1 MIGTC
6 RLLGTFL
13 HPPPPLLSHPH
24 HVDTYVDTDKQTTTR
39 TKTGHGRCPIWFEYG
54 AGAAGYLSLYS
65 FTLSTIII
73 PYLFWHAGECTILFF
88 YILICLHCGR
98 ASAGVYLYRAPAAQR
113 FPPMH
118 VHSTVY
124 NLHAS
129 SVALFNLSISLSV
142 TDTASSTSADPPAC
156 LPAPTT
162 DSRLSTHS
170 LCRCCLC
177 HYCLSLCLQHPASSL
192 LRP

>member
-54 AGAAGYLSLYS
+54 AGAAGYLSLYL
-65 FTLSTIII
+65 TLLLFQQSS
-73 PYLFWHAGECTILFF
+73 YLSFWHAGECTILFF
-88 YILICLHCGR
+88 YYSSYLVTRDYLHLDLPPLWTSKRRRLSVSR
-98 ASAGVYLYRAPAAQR
+98 ACSTAFPAYACAFYR
-113 FPPMH
+113 
-118 VHSTVY
+118 
-124 NLHAS
+124 LHTTCMPLHLP
-129 SVALFNLSISLSV
+129 ALFNLSISLSV

-162 DSRLSTHS
+162 D
-170 LCRCCLC
+170 
-177 HYCLSLCLQHPASSL
+177 
-192 LRP
+192 

>member
-54 AGAAGYLSLYS
+54 AGAAGYLSLYL
-65 FTLSTIII
+65 TLLLFQQSS
-73 PYLFWHAGECTILFF
+73 YLSFWHAGECTILFF
-88 YILICLHCGR
+88 YSSYLVTDWDYLHVDLPPLWTSKRRRLSVSR
-98 ASAGVYLYRAPAAQR
+98 ACSTAFPAYACAFYR
-113 FPPMH
+113 
-118 VHSTVY
+118 
-124 NLHAS
+124 LHTTCMPLHLP
-129 SVALFNLSISLSV
+129 ALFNLSISLSV

-162 DSRLSTHS
+162 D
-170 LCRCCLC
+170 
-177 HYCLSLCLQHPASSL
+177 
-192 LRP
+192 